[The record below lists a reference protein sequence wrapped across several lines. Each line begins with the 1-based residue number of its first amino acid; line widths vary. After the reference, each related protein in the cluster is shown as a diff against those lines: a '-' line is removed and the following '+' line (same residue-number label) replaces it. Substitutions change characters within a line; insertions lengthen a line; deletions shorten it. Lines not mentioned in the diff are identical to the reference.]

1 LSSKSSKAKHM
12 RDKWRSKSWYNVVA
26 PSFFGNIDLGAVPA
40 ETADQLIGRVVEAT
54 LYDITGDF
62 SHHYL
67 KMFFQISVMDGKTA
81 KTLFKGHEYSRDYLR
96 SLVRRR
102 TTKVDGLFNL
112 TTKDSF
118 KLRIAVS
125 ALTLSRIKTSQEKI
139 IRNIMIK
146 IIKEKAA
153 ALTMDQFVQEMVLG
167 KIASDIYNESKQVA
181 PLRHVGIRKSKLI
194 GAPANAPEL
203 VLADGTT
210 AVEEVEPETDEIAE
224 TVDLDTDNVD
234 IETEQVVDEDV
245 SEEE

>member
-1 LSSKSSKAKHM
+1 M

-112 TTKDSF
+112 TTKDGF

-125 ALTLSRIKTSQEKI
+125 ALTLSRIRTSQEKI
-139 IRNIMIK
+139 IRTIMIR

-194 GAPANAPEL
+194 VAPANAPEL
-203 VLADGTT
+203 VLADGIV
-210 AVEEVEPETDEIAE
+210 VEDVESEAEEEIAE
-224 TVDLDTDNVD
+224 TIDLTADNVD
-234 IETEQVVDEDV
+234 IEAEQVIDDV
-245 SEEE
+245 SKEE